1 MIELVG
7 NYLLR
12 IELGGITIPMSFDM
26 IKEFTIVQD
35 MGKFLPLFRFAVYDP
50 AGLFVHTLPSDRTV
64 NKMYVEI
71 GKSVSEELDNSFNF
85 LVYRKFPESQAR
97 MQSVFEVSGLLDNK
111 MLFDREFVR
120 GFSGKV
126 SETLETIAKEIGCD
140 SFDISPSLNYWMN
153 LVQGMQTN
161 VKFLKDLQTRLSG
174 RAGEHD
180 FRCFVKR
187 VNHKNVFVFRTLKE
201 LMNASVKKKY
211 IMNDVGFEDREPMFD
226 FQIVDSY
233 GVLGSLG
240 VKVQQYEY
248 FDWENGKCVRDKV
261 DLSDFMSLSDYF
273 LVEADAEETSR
284 TVFLGRSSI
293 FDYKAQMK
301 SKLSERVMNLLKMW
315 ILVGGDINIAP
326 GDLVDVLIPDVMYT
340 GDPYV
345 FQYAGLWMVERVV
358 HTLTTSHRMRLLLTR
373 NGIDTT
379 MPTTLLKASR
389 RKVYG

>member
-12 IELGGITIPMSFDM
+12 IELGGTTIPMSFDM

-50 AGLFVHTLPSDRTV
+50 TGLFVHTLPSDRTV

-71 GKSVSEELDNSFNF
+71 GKSIGEELDNSFNF
-85 LVYRKFPESQAR
+85 LAYRKFPESQAR
-97 MQSVFEVSGLLDNK
+97 IQSIFEVSGLLDNK

-126 SETLETIAKEIGCD
+126 SGTLETIAKEIGCD
-140 SFDISPSLNYWMN
+140 SINISPSLNYVMN
-153 LVQGMQTN
+153 LIQGKQTN
-161 VKFLKDLQTRLSG
+161 AKFLKDLQTRLSG

-201 LMNASVKKKY
+201 LINAPVKKKY

-248 FDWENGKCVRDKV
+248 FDWENGRYVRDKV

-284 TVFLGRSSI
+284 TIFLGRSSI

-315 ILVGGDINIAP
+315 ILVPGDINVAP
-326 GDLVDVLIPDVMYT
+326 GDLVDVLIPDAMYT
-340 GDPYV
+340 GDPYI

-379 MPTTLLKASR
+379 MPTTLLKA
-389 RKVYG
+389 RKKKGY